1 MDVIEPTGM
10 YFTFMPFLSL
20 VIGVVVSA
28 GLFALVVWVLYTVI
42 WRGVR
47 RGLQE
52 YYGPASSRAGALAG
66 ESD

>member
-28 GLFALVVWVLYTVI
+28 GLFALVVWVLYSVI
-42 WRGVR
+42 WRAVR
-47 RGLQE
+47 RGLEE
-52 YYGPASSRAGALAG
+52 YYGPASSRALPG

>member
-28 GLFALVVWVLYTVI
+28 GLFALVVWVL
-42 WRGVR
+42 
-47 RGLQE
+47 
-52 YYGPASSRAGALAG
+52 
-66 ESD
+66 